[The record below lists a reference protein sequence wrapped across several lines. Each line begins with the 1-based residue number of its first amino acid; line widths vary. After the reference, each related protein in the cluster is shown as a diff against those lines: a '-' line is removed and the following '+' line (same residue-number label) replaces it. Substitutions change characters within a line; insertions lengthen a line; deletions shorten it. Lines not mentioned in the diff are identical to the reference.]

1 MRQELTTDTVE
12 RHIEAPPEVLYD
24 LIADVTRTPELTP
37 DILRVEWLDG
47 ATEPKV
53 GARFK
58 AKNTVGGRMTWH
70 NKPVITTVEPGREI
84 AWARTEPFAGTVEW
98 RWRFDPDGTG
108 TLVTQTYEVTD
119 PITVVGWF
127 IIGVLGGRKDR
138 AADLHQSMVN
148 TLERVAELT
157 ERRTEPASS

>member
-1 MRQELTTDTVE
+1 MRQELTADTVE

-37 DILRVEWLDG
+37 DIKKVTWLGG
-47 ATEPKV
+47 ATEAVV

-58 AKNTVGGRMTWH
+58 AINTLGGRMTWW
-70 NKPVITTVEPGREI
+70 NKPVIVTAEPGREI

-98 RWRFDPDGTG
+98 RWRFEPDGTG
-108 TLVTQTYEVTD
+108 TRVTHSYEVTD

-157 ERRTEPASS
+157 ERRTEPATS